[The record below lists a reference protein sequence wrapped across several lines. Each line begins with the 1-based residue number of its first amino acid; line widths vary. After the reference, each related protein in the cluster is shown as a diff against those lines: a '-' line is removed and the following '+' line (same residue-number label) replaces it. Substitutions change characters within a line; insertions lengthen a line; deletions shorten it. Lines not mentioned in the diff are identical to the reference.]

1 MDNISWNRRAFMRQ
15 VAFTGAAVF
24 GGSQLISACGSGES
38 TSGDPG
44 TLARGREQGK
54 LRVGIANE
62 PPFTQ
67 VTADGTVTGVEP
79 DIARA
84 VLKKIGIADIEGIVT
99 PYGQMIPGMQAGRW
113 DMVAAGLFMK
123 KSRCSQV
130 LYTDP
135 TIVSTYSFGVKAGN
149 PNGITSVADVKQTQF
164 KIAAQ
169 GGAFEE
175 GILKSAGIPT
185 DRIVQVNDTRS
196 GVEAVK
202 SARAD
207 AVLLPTLSLDELFKN
222 DKTMEA
228 TPAIK
233 DAPVTGAGHAF
244 RKNDTELFSA
254 YNKALVE
261 LKRSGE
267 FKEIVTKWGFRA
279 EDALTVTTQQLCATD
294 G

>member
-1 MDNISWNRRAFMRQ
+1 MGNICWNRRAFMRQ
-15 VAFTGAAVF
+15 VAFTGVAVL
-24 GGSQLISACGSGES
+24 GGSQLMSACGSGES

-44 TLARGREQGK
+44 TLGRGREQGK

-67 VTADGTVTGVEP
+67 VTADGTITGVEP

-84 VLKKIGIADIEGIVT
+84 VLKKIGITDIEGIVT

-149 PNGITSVADVKQTQF
+149 PNGITSVAGVKQTQF

-228 TPAIK
+228 TLAIK

-244 RKNDTELFSA
+244 RKNDTELFGA
-254 YNKALVE
+254 YNKALAE
-261 LKRSGE
+261 LKNSGE
-267 FKEIVTKWGFRA
+267 FKEILTKWGFRA
-279 EDALTVTTQQLCATD
+279 EDVLTVTTQQLCATD